1 MPFGAPADRTGR
13 WSSILNIHL
22 LPRMLLV
29 FAYENGR
36 QWQHTLRLGPS
47 IHQVGSPNRW
57 TSDAMAACVVA
68 EILNPPSWMPKSLK
82 ISLGRSLGGSREGSG
97 EFWGVLGGVW
107 EVLGEFWGGLGRRL
121 GGLGRGLG
129 WSWEGSGVVLRP
141 CWTQDPSKSRKSLR
155 I

>member
-1 MPFGAPADRTGR
+1 MT
-13 WSSILNIHL
+13 
-22 LPRMLLV
+22 
-29 FAYENGR
+29 
-36 QWQHTLRLGPS
+36 
-47 IHQVGSPNRW
+47 
-57 TSDAMAACVVA
+57 ACIVA

-82 ISLGRSLGGSREGSG
+82 ISLGMSPGGSREGSE
-97 EFWGVLGGVW
+97 EFWGGLGRRLGGLGR
-107 EVLGEFWGGLGRRL
+107 VLGGLGRRL